1 MPHRSLDQA
10 SSTGRSIRAA
20 ISASP
25 SISSN
30 VTPWFIGCRDV
41 RMNKGS
47 LRRVLFIPMILAELG
62 SVVNRVSKTDL
73 LLDVNAQVHNI

>member
-1 MPHRSLDQA
+1 
-10 SSTGRSIRAA
+10 
-20 ISASP
+20 
-25 SISSN
+25 
-30 VTPWFIGCRDV
+30 
-41 RMNKGS
+41 MNKGS